1 MLPDEVPVHRLSEWE
16 RLDPGIVAGITGVA
30 DGDRA
35 GSNFDLRPLTGGT
48 TRDVT
53 RRYVT
58 LARLLGMESIA
69 MARQV
74 HGTRIEE
81 VEPSSES
88 GVRVGGEAD
97 GLLTVAPDILL
108 VVTTADCVPVYIAR
122 PGGGGIAIL
131 HAGWR
136 GAAAGIL
143 ESAIERFVT
152 SYGVEA
158 GDLLVHLGP
167 SICGT
172 CYEVGAAVL
181 GVFGYDGGDRSTL
194 DLRAELSDRATHAG
208 VRAASVSRSEWC
220 TRCGPVRLYSHRGQ
234 GGRAGRMAAFIGRVG
249 DSWSAPVYADGSGDL
264 R

>member
-1 MLPDEVPVHRLSEWE
+1 MPEEVPVHRFSEWE

-30 DGDRA
+30 DGEGAESD
-35 GSNFDLRPLTGGT
+35 FDFGLVGGGT
-48 TRDVT
+48 TGDVT
-53 RRYVT
+53 RRYVA

-69 MARQV
+69 VARQV
-74 HGTRIEE
+74 HGTRIVE
-81 VEPSSES
+81 VGPSSEG

-97 GLLTVAPDILL
+97 GLLTEAPDILL
-108 VVTTADCVPVYIAR
+108 VVTTADCVPVYVTR
-122 PGGGGIAIL
+122 PGGQGIAIL

-143 ESAIERFVT
+143 ESAIERFVDW
-152 SYGVEA
+152 YGVGA

-167 SICGT
+167 SICGA

-181 GVFGYDGGDRSTL
+181 GVFGYDGGERSTL

-208 VRAASVSRSEWC
+208 VPAARVSRSDWC
-220 TRCGPVRLYSHRGQ
+220 TRCGPVRLHSHRGQ
-234 GGRAGRMAAFIGRVG
+234 GGSAGRMAAFIGRVG
-249 DSWSAPVYADGSGDL
+249 DSGSAPVHADGARDL